1 MAAIKLIEEPKEVYF
16 KTTTHYKLEVDGNP
30 ITVCIEE
37 DSNESNIHY
46 YAKTDSIVPTYS
58 WGASPPDWVFEMGE
72 NDWGELIF
80 ETLLRENIVNL
91 QVGEEISTDEL

>member
-30 ITVCIEE
+30 ITICIEE

-46 YAKTDSIVPTYS
+46 LDENGWNALVQI
-58 WGASPPDWVFEMGE
+58 PDWVFEMG
-72 NDWGELIF
+72 
-80 ETLLRENIVNL
+80 
-91 QVGEEISTDEL
+91 